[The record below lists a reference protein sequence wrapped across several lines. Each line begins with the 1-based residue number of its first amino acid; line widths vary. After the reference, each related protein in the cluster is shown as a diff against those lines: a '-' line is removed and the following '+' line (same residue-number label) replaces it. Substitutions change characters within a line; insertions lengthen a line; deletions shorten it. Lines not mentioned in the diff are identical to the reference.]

1 MRSSFTR
8 LCVGLVS
15 LSILALGAPVVAE
28 AGIIATGT
36 AMASVDRDA
45 DLAKVRAGLARAE
58 VRDRLVTLG
67 VEPAQVE
74 GRLAALTDAE
84 LATLAQR
91 FDQAPAGGD
100 ALALIG
106 IVFLVLLLLEYTGT
120 IDIFKK
126 VP

>member
-1 MRSSFTR
+1 MRSSLTR

-28 AGIIATGT
+28 AGIITTGA

-45 DLAKVRAGLARAE
+45 DLASVRAGLARAE
-58 VRDRLVTLG
+58 VRERLVTLG

-84 LATLAQR
+84 LDTLAQR

-100 ALALIG
+100 VLALIG
-106 IVFLVLLLLEYTGT
+106 IIFLVLLLLEYTGT

>member
-1 MRSSFTR
+1 MRSSLTR

-45 DLAKVRAGLARAE
+45 GLAKVRAGLARAE

-84 LATLAQR
+84 LDMLAQR

-100 ALALIG
+100 LLAVIG

-120 IDIFKK
+120 IDVFKK